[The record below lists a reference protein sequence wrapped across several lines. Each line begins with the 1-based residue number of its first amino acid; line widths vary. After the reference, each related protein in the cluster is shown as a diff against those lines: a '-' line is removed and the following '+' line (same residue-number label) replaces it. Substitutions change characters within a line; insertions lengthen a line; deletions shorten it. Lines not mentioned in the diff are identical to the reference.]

1 MSENEKILFFC
12 YNEINLHIFQ
22 QAICRTKKEWKE
34 GLMSKRSERGRKDQ
48 NKKTRKMKEEN
59 KGEYTIMGQN
69 SEDVKQKDKRKI
81 NTQ

>member
-1 MSENEKILFFC
+1 
-12 YNEINLHIFQ
+12 
-22 QAICRTKKEWKE
+22 
-34 GLMSKRSERGRKDQ
+34 MSKRSERGRKDQ